1 MQSTAAETQATD
13 RLIVSEAR
21 SAARRLAAQA
31 PEHCGGWRVG
41 VKGLADMLD
50 IEVRHRRDLRAP
62 ARWHRVRAR
71 PTRQP
76 TLWDE
81 PYAPTAEHDLILLRS
96 DLPEAARR
104 FALAHEIGHA
114 VLQRERDVHH
124 CLDARLESSSGLVEC
139 YANAFAAELLLPT
152 KHVAV
157 VRARL
162 RKASDPVELLQVA
175 SSLGVSPQTLLY
187 RAQEERWMAGLGRIW
202 LDIRVLPNRFTG
214 CERRPRIHR
223 AVLDKSRWFLPSN
236 RSMVGALGDDSWLS
250 GVDPRRSFTGLL
262 EISEHAQD
270 SDRRRWINK
279 KMPVEVSARR
289 LRYTSN
295 VAGID
300 FLACVQMR
308 HECV

>member
-1 MQSTAAETQATD
+1 MVAD
-13 RLIVSEAR
+13 RLIVSKAR

-41 VKGLADMLD
+41 VRGLADTLG
-50 IEVRHRRDLRAP
+50 IEVRHRSDLRAP

-71 PTRQP
+71 PAKQP

-81 PYAPTAEHDLILLRS
+81 PHAPAAEHDLILLRS

-114 VLQRERDVHH
+114 VLQRERDMHRY
-124 CLDARLESSSGLVEC
+124 LDTRLRSSSGLVEC

-152 KHVAV
+152 KHIAV
-157 VRARL
+157 IRARL
-162 RKASDPVELLQVA
+162 RNASDPIELLQVA

-187 RAQEERWMAGLGRIW
+187 RAEEERWMAGLGRIW

-214 CERRPRIHR
+214 CDRRPRIHR
-223 AVLDKSRWFLPSN
+223 AVLDQRRWFLPSN
-236 RSMVGALGDDSWLS
+236 RSMAGALGNDSWLS
-250 GVDPRRSFTGLL
+250 GVDPHRSFTGLL
-262 EISEHAQD
+262 EISEHTRD
-270 SDRRRWINK
+270 SDSRRWVQK

-289 LRYTSN
+289 LRHTSK

-300 FLACVQMR
+300 FLACVEMR
-308 HECV
+308 RECA